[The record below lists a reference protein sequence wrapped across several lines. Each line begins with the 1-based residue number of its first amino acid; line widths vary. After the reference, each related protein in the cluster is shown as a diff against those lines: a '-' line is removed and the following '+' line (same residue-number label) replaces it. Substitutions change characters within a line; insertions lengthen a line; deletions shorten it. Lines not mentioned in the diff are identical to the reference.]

1 MNLCCLLTNKNSIII
16 INKECNKIKN
26 IYLIILLY
34 TIQYI
39 HIYSIYTYLY
49 NMSYIFESFI
59 KLANLIDLILM
70 DLSNFLARA

>member
-1 MNLCCLLTNKNSIII
+1 MLFVNKNSIII

-39 HIYSIYTYLY
+39 YIYIQYIHIYTICHTYL
-49 NMSYIFESFI
+49 NHSLNWRI
-59 KLANLIDLILM
+59 
-70 DLSNFLARA
+70 